1 MRRRL
6 RAAASGPTPR
16 STRHDTRRFS
26 SIAHGPPNRP
36 RNSVP
41 LSSACGG
48 TLRTIGSGRR
58 NRLNRMKAPDSGGSC
73 GRLITCS
80 ENELG
85 GSKKPCLRNMSER
98 SVCDSRIMSTVFGYW
113 HREVSA
119 PAGSSF
125 LGLGVVRDWA
135 RQIGSR
141 VDVYPCSALWQRPLL
156 AQDAT
161 QSSIARLPEAG
172 VRQGAWLRVRGR
184 SGQGFGPKQNPLG
197 GNQSSRQRPA

>member
-1 MRRRL
+1 MTLDDFRQSL
-6 RAAASGPTPR
+6 TAAKPPAELSPALLGLWWDAKDDWKRAQE
-16 STRHDTRRFS
+16 
-26 SIAHGPPNRP
+26 
-36 RNSVP
+36 
-41 LSSACGG
+41 SAQQDEG
-48 TLRTIGSGRR
+48 
-58 NRLNRMKAPDSGGSC
+58 PDSGGSC

-85 GSKKPCLRNMSER
+85 GSKKQCLRNMSER

-113 HREVSA
+113 HREVAA